1 MLIILLLVVQSRA
14 LKTHIRLQ
22 NIMQFHVVGE
32 TKTDGEF
39 WHSYDGLSVRMVLVK
54 NIRASEADFFWDIF
68 IGQTVEHLT
77 WPKQIE

>member
-39 WHSYDGLSVRMVLVK
+39 WNSYDGLSVRMVLVK
-54 NIRASEADFFWDIF
+54 KIRASETNFFLGYF
-68 IGQTVEHLT
+68 YRTNSGTFNMAET
-77 WPKQIE
+77 S